1 MATGLNNAALKI
13 DESLSEMSH
22 DSFDG
27 HILSLVTLIH
37 VTNSNMLNSIL
48 ITGMKQKVMNEFLFF
63 QTSSFFS
70 EKL

>member
-27 HILSLVTLIH
+27 HILSLVTLLH

-48 ITGMKQKVMNEFLFF
+48 ITGMKQK
-63 QTSSFFS
+63 
-70 EKL
+70 